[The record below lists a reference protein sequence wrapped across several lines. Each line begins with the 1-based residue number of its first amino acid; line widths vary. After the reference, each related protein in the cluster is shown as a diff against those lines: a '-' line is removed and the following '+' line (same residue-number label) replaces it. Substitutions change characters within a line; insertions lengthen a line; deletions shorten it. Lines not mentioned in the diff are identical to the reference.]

1 MKQNLIGLVWRN
13 IPKISQHKLSYSS
26 NANDFENWCNETIND
41 YQKLNI
47 EYALLAKDETKFLN
61 DLGCSKVVIVP
72 DAVAPA
78 AVVEQAPAVTKKPRA
93 PAKPKVVKPA
103 VVKAPAAPKKPRA
116 PKAT

>member
-47 EYALLAKDETKFLN
+47 EYANLFFYLTREN
-61 DLGCSKVVIVP
+61 GVVLIPPHV
-72 DAVAPA
+72 
-78 AVVEQAPAVTKKPRA
+78 
-93 PAKPKVVKPA
+93 
-103 VVKAPAAPKKPRA
+103 
-116 PKAT
+116 